1 MMMKK
6 LIVCLK
12 SLLITKDSFNLWASW
27 YCLIVS
33 YENHDEYRLDTIWY
47 HLYQI
52 KSLIGSDYRFRN
64 LFNVARLPFLTLHS
78 NVGIER
84 VYSFVNKNKKEGSDR
99 NKLDIE
105 GLLSAISAVKMDQP
119 ESFSNVMTLNPV
131 KNCLRKQRKLLPNA
145 SSSS

>member
-1 MMMKK
+1 M
-6 LIVCLK
+6 
-12 SLLITKDSFNLWASW
+12 
-27 YCLIVS
+27 
-33 YENHDEYRLDTIWY
+33 DTIWY

-119 ESFSNVMTLNPV
+119 ESFSNVITLNPV

-145 SSSS
+145 MAHIRLLCLKNKNWFFMKSRMNYVSTVSVAICLCSFCFCLY